1 MNMRDIIHLVI
12 YELTVTRGQRFHSI
26 SRDVAPFI
34 WQNWEKLV
42 VPVEVRVIFYTFLVH
57 FISFGGNFL
66 DFRVNLIFFDTFQFL
81 RQFFSFFG
89 YF

>member
-42 VPVEVRVIFYTFLVH
+42 VPVEVREIF
-57 FISFGGNFL
+57 IP
-66 DFRVNLIFFDTFQFL
+66 
-81 RQFFSFFG
+81 FFG
-89 YF
+89 AILLVFYESVFRFAFFFKENN